1 MHESELKTYVEIN
14 ITDLPNL
21 LTDCDGAL
29 TTTNRACR
37 LQIMALSGGSF
48 TSKLVHKVLEVL
60 RIAGEWAVHGVGV
73 PVARGRVLHGADAWW
88 VDALSVGMGMGRNR
102 REGEPFY
109 VAMELKSRTHFR
121 KKEILLL

>member
-48 TSKLVHKVLEVL
+48 ASKLVHKILEVL

-73 PVARGRVLHGADAWW
+73 PVARWRVLHDVNAS
-88 VDALSVGMGMGRNR
+88 SVGMGMERNR
-102 REGEPFY
+102 RGGEPFY
-109 VAMELKSRTHFR
+109 VAMELKSRTRFQ
-121 KKEILLL
+121 KKEILLM

>member
-21 LTDCDGAL
+21 LTDCNAAL
-29 TTTNRACR
+29 TGTNRACR

-48 TSKLVHKVLEVL
+48 ASKLVHEILEVL

-73 PVARGRVLHGADAWW
+73 PVARWRVLHDVNAS
-88 VDALSVGMGMGRNR
+88 SVGMGMGRNR